1 MLYLSTSGGNL
12 NYSSE
17 PYLSL
22 SLAAVSKAD
31 LKGCAIHMTI
41 LVLNDEL
48 AKKASVITECI
59 VLYSVDCIV
68 LSTLIS
74 VE

>member
-1 MLYLSTSGGNL
+1 
-12 NYSSE
+12 
-17 PYLSL
+17 
-22 SLAAVSKAD
+22 
-31 LKGCAIHMTI
+31 MTI